1 MKSSL
6 FSKLM
11 FATLAL
17 ALTTSA
23 IAASSD
29 SHKSNFEISAATQ
42 VNGTELPAG
51 DYTAK
56 WEGSGP
62 TVQVSIMQGKKVVA
76 TVPAQVV
83 ALDRPASNT
92 QAEIKSNSN
101 GDRELTSL
109 QFSGKK
115 FSLELGT
122 ESAKAQSKSPS
133 TN

>member
-6 FSKLM
+6 FSKII
-11 FATLAL
+11 FAALAL
-17 ALTTSA
+17 ALTASA
-23 IAASSD
+23 FAAND
-29 SHKSNFEISAATQ
+29 SHKSNFEISAPTQ
-42 VNGTELPAG
+42 VNGTQLAAG
-51 DYTAK
+51 EYTAK

-62 TVQVSIMQGKKVVA
+62 TVQVSILQGRKVIA

-83 ALDRPASNT
+83 ALTEPAAQT
-92 QAEIKSNSN
+92 QAEVKSNSS

-115 FSLELGT
+115 YSLDLGS
-122 ESAKAQSKSPS
+122 ESAKAQSKTES

>member
-6 FSKLM
+6 FSKII
-11 FATLAL
+11 FVALAL
-17 ALTTSA
+17 ALS
-23 IAASSD
+23 ASSFAAND
-29 SHKSNFEISAATQ
+29 SHKSNFEISAPTE
-42 VNGTELPAG
+42 VNGTQLPAG
-51 DYTAK
+51 EYTAK

-62 TVQVSIMQGKKVVA
+62 TVQVSILQGKKVLA

-83 ALDRPASNT
+83 ALDQAAPQT
-92 QAEIKSNSN
+92 QAEVKNSST

-115 FSLELGT
+115 YSLALGS
-122 ESAKAQSKSPS
+122 ESAKAQSKTDS

>member
-6 FSKLM
+6 FSKII
-11 FATLAL
+11 FVALAL
-17 ALTTSA
+17 ALS
-23 IAASSD
+23 ASSFAAND
-29 SHKSNFEISAATQ
+29 SHKSNFEISAPTE
-42 VNGTELPAG
+42 VNGTQLPAG
-51 DYTAK
+51 EYTAK

-62 TVQVSIMQGKKVVA
+62 TVQVSIMQGKKVLA

-83 ALDRPASNT
+83 ALDQAASQT
-92 QAEIKSNSN
+92 QAEVKNSST

-115 FSLELGT
+115 YSLALGS
-122 ESAKAQSKSPS
+122 ESAKAQSKTDS